1 MILMPN
7 TVILG
12 HEDVMQLL
20 PMSECI
26 EVMRE
31 ALSALA
37 RGEVDQPL
45 RSLVRASGAAG
56 FLGLMPAFRGAD
68 RAWWGLK
75 EVCVYP
81 GNPARGLDSH
91 LGAVLLHDGETG
103 EVLAI
108 VEASAITAVRTAA
121 VTAVATDLLARHD
134 SSVVAIAGTG
144 AQARAHVEAISLVRP
159 VSEIRVAGSTPE
171 KAKKFCEKI
180 EHQATLRLR
189 PASSVEEAIRDSDII
204 VTVTSSKQPVLDHS
218 WIAAGTHLNLVGSSI
233 RTAREAD
240 GATIAAGRL
249 YVDRRESAI
258 SESGDYLFAL
268 EEGLIGDEHIQ
279 AEIGE
284 VLLEPAL
291 GRRTEDEVTIFK
303 SLGLAIEDL
312 AAAAYLYEKARE
324 SGHGTWIEF

>member
-1 MILMPN
+1 MPQ

-12 HEDVMQLL
+12 HDDVIQLL

-26 EVMRE
+26 DVMRE

-56 FLGLMPAFRGAD
+56 FLGLMPAFRGGD
-68 RAWWGLK
+68 RPWWGLK

-103 EVLAI
+103 ELLAI
-108 VEASAITAVRTAA
+108 AEASAITAVRTAA
-121 VTAVATDLLARHD
+121 VTAVATDLLARQD
-134 SSVVAIAGTG
+134 ASVVSVIGTG
-144 AQARAHVEAISLVRP
+144 AQARAHIESISLVRS
-159 VSEIRVAGSTPE
+159 VTEIRVAGSTPE
-171 KAKKFCEKI
+171 KAERFCEEIRQSTK
-180 EHQATLRLR
+180 HPVKAV
-189 PASSVEEAIRDSDII
+189 SSVEEAVRQADVI
-204 VTVTSSKQPVLDHS
+204 VTVTSSKHPVLDHS
-218 WIAAGTHLNLVGSSI
+218 WIAAGSHLNLVGSSI

-249 YVDRRESAI
+249 YVDRRESTI
-258 SESGDYLFAL
+258 NESGDYLFAL
-268 EEGLIGDEHIQ
+268 DEGLIDDEHIQ

-284 VLLEPAL
+284 VLLEPAF
-291 GRRTEDEVTIFK
+291 GRRAEDEVTIFK

-324 SGHGTWIEF
+324 SGHGTWVEF